1 MERTGLRSVVR
12 EDLGS
17 TACEMVYGMNLHLPS
32 QFFDFQ
38 SMPFSD
44 FSMYREQQKA
54 YLHNFNYILPRIPTS
69 RSTYIDKKL
78 DTCSH
83 VFIKND
89 AHTGPLDQPW
99 TGPYAVLEGGKKT
112 FVVMRNDRHYTVSV
126 DRIKAAFL
134 LEDYLTSRV
143 NLNCLPITSASP
155 DLHRLG
161 KRNVHRPAYLNDY
174 YC

>member
-1 MERTGLRSVVR
+1 MSDRGTCFTSKECSEFVQHSGCIHKTTTAYHPSSNGAIERVNRTLKAQLAGENWMDVLPTVLLGLRSVIW

-17 TACEMVYGMNLHLPS
+17 TASEMVYGMNLHLPS

-38 SMPFSD
+38 SMPS
-44 FSMYREQQKA
+44 
-54 YLHNFNYILPRIPTS
+54 L
-69 RSTYIDKKL
+69 
-78 DTCSH
+78 
-83 VFIKND
+83 
-89 AHTGPLDQPW
+89 
-99 TGPYAVLEGGKKT
+99 
-112 FVVMRNDRHYTVSV
+112 VMLNDRHYTVSV

-161 KRNVHRPAYLNDY
+161 KRNVQRPAYLNDY